1 MHQDTE
7 DLMASSKQCLI
18 NAVAIRATN
27 PSLGVTSPEGPLS
40 ASLGQLLMET
50 QFGLSSM
57 TTFWVHHGLLLHC
70 VLHRGFQQ
78 SLSQIGFCR
87 LTSFTASRTTGPREL
102 SLWPDPKAPAPGVGL
117 SAPSQASVWA
127 GMLLAPL
134 PSWVTAP
141 VFCVETLAFSFSGAL
156 HLPIRLRWNH
166 LLRVSHGH

>member
-1 MHQDTE
+1 
-7 DLMASSKQCLI
+7 MASSKQYLI
-18 NAVAIRATN
+18 NAVVIHATN
-27 PSLGVTSPEGPLS
+27 PSLGITSPEGPLS
-40 ASLGQLLMET
+40 TSLDQLLMET

-87 LTSFTASRTTGPREL
+87 LISFTASRTTGPRPREL

-117 SAPSQASVWA
+117 SAPSQSSVGA

-156 HLPIRLRWNH
+156 HLPTRLHWNH